1 MKFKILIFAHKRAK
15 MIYKKDIKVYP
26 PYFENYLS
34 LIKEEDLLDAMKNR
48 VGTLLGFYGEIPA
61 EKWDYAYAEGK
72 WTIKE
77 MVQHMLDSELVFLY
91 RIMSIIRGEKQALLG
106 FDENEYA
113 KNMELTHITPEA
125 MLNSLTLQVMY
136 TYNFVKQITA
146 EEWQKEGIANNN
158 KVQAGAIAFAIIG
171 HDYHHRNKIKELY
184 L

>member
-1 MKFKILIFAHKRAK
+1 MFIFAHKRVK
-15 MIYKKDIKVYP
+15 MIYKKDVTIFP
-26 PYFENYLS
+26 AYFENYLS
-34 LIKEEDLLDAMKNR
+34 MIKEEDLLEATKNR
-48 VGTLLGFYGEIPA
+48 VGTILGFYGEIPI
-61 EKWDYAYAEGK
+61 EKWEYAYAEGK

-77 MVQHMLDSELVFLY
+77 MVQHLLDSELVFLY
-91 RIMSIIRGEKQALLG
+91 RIMSIVRGEKQALLG

-113 KNMELTHITPEA
+113 KNMDLAHVSPEA
-125 MLNSLTLQVMY
+125 MLNSLTLQAMY

-146 EEWQKEGIANNN
+146 SDWKKEGTANNN

>member
-1 MKFKILIFAHKRAK
+1 
-15 MIYKKDIKVYP
+15 MIHKKDIYSYP
-26 PYFENYLS
+26 SYFENYLS
-34 LIKEEDLLDAMKNR
+34 LIKEEDLLEAMKNR
-48 VGTLLGFYGEIPA
+48 VGTLLGFYGEIPT

-91 RIMSIIRGEKQALLG
+91 RIMSIIRGEKQELLG

-113 KNMELTHITPEA
+113 KNMELDHISVEA
-125 MLNSLTLQVMY
+125 MLNSLTLQAMY
-136 TYNFVKQITA
+136 TYNIVKQFSAI
-146 EEWQKEGIANNN
+146 EWKKEGTANKS